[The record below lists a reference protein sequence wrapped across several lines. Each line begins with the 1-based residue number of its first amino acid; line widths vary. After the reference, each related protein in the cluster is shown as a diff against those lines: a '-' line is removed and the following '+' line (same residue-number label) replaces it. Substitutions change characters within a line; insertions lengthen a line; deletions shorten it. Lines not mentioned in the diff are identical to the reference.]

1 MPDVYTCSK
10 ICENTMVDR
19 DYHGA
24 AASIADIPDNHR
36 LLMFRGHD
44 ATFIEHAL
52 RIYHDYLID
61 AMAQR
66 CDCPREEI
74 TLMSAADDNRVGA
87 DVIGDHGGRLVDIE
101 LKFGSETNSNIGMA
115 TASGIAGDVTGILA
129 GRFSASSRRER
140 LNDLLTGATTLR
152 DIQAGNI
159 ECFLTV
165 ADECTPRPLDHDERS
180 NLERL
185 LSRSGSSSAP
195 SAVGREYMKVT
206 LLSPTRI
213 FRSEAHYHEESWM
226 RSIEVT
232 ANRLNVLLDGEHN
245 HVRMTFNNKN
255 NLHYPGGKVPA
266 RYYVGSP
273 SFNVFV
279 KQA

>member
-10 ICENTMVDR
+10 ICENTMVNR
-19 DYHGA
+19 DYQGA
-24 AASIADIPDNHR
+24 ASAIVDIPDNHR
-36 LLMFRGHD
+36 LLMFRGRD
-44 ATFIEHAL
+44 VTFIENAL
-52 RIYHDYLID
+52 RVYHDYLID
-61 AMAQR
+61 AMARR

-74 TLMSAADDNRVGA
+74 TLRSAADDNRVGA

-115 TASGIAGDVTGILA
+115 TAGGIAGDVTGMLTD
-129 GRFSASSRRER
+129 RFSAPARRER
-140 LNDLLTGATTLR
+140 LNDLLAGATTLH

-165 ADECTPRPLDHDERS
+165 AGECMPRPLTRGEQS

-195 SAVGREYMKVT
+195 AAVGREYMKVT

-213 FRSEAHYHEESWM
+213 FQSEAHYHEESWM